1 MADGDI
7 ALQSTA
13 KVSKINTGIETPD
26 RSELAD
32 AVGRALA
39 ETYVLY
45 LKTQGVHWN
54 VVGPMFYGLHKL
66 TESQYEN
73 LAGAIDKLAE
83 RIRAL
88 GHPAPATFRAFL
100 DLSVIKE
107 CEGQMST
114 EQAIKILVADHE
126 TISRTFREAV
136 HAADD
141 ADDIVTADM
150 LTGRIQFHEE
160 AAWMLRSLI
169 AQ

>member
-1 MADGDI
+1 MAEGDI
-7 ALQSTA
+7 TLQSKA
-13 KVSKINTGIETPD
+13 KVSKINTGIGTPD
-26 RSELAD
+26 RGELAD

-66 TESQYEN
+66 TETQYED

-88 GHPAPATFRAFL
+88 GHPAPATFREFL

-107 CEGQMST
+107 TEGQLST
-114 EQAIKILVADHE
+114 EQAIKMLVADHE